1 MKLSVFTDEIN
12 PSLPRALQLVK
23 EWDLSHIEIRT
34 VMDGRFPRLG
44 DAELADLVKCVKEAG
59 LAVSAVSPGY
69 FKCLIDDAEIEAGI
83 SEGLPRACEWALKLG
98 TSSVSS
104 FAFRRSEGEMP
115 TEQVVDYLGR
125 MADAVGSAG
134 CRMLLENEAACWGG
148 TGLEAADLIRQVGPQ
163 RLGLCWD
170 PGNSTRAGGDPS
182 AEFEQIR
189 SLIEHI
195 HLKNYDPV
203 EGRWSVLD
211 SGVVDWPGIM
221 ELLRDIDYQGF
232 LILETHTDISLEEFA
247 PLAGQLDGKEGNT
260 LHNLKYLREL
270 LDGS

>member
-12 PSLPRALQLVK
+12 SSLPRALQLVS
-23 EWDLSHIEIRT
+23 EWNLSHVEIRT
-34 VMDGRFPRLG
+34 IMGGRFPRLE
-44 DAELADLVKCVKEAG
+44 DAELADLDSSVKEAG

-98 TSSVSS
+98 TNSVSS

-115 TEQVVDYLGR
+115 TVQVVDYLGR
-125 MADAVGSAG
+125 MADAVNSAG
-134 CRMLLENEAACWGG
+134 CRMLLENEAGCWGG
-148 TGLEAADLIRQVGPQ
+148 TGLEAVDIIRQVGFE

-182 AEFEQIR
+182 VEFEQIR
-189 SLIEHI
+189 SFIEHV
-195 HLKNYDPV
+195 HLKNYEPAQ
-203 EGRWSVLD
+203 GRWSVLD
-211 SGVVDWPGIM
+211 RGVVDWPGIM
-221 ELLRDIDYQGF
+221 ALLRDIDYQGF
-232 LILETHTDISLEEFA
+232 LILETHTDISLHEFA
-247 PLAGQLDGKEGNT
+247 PLEGQLDGKEGNT
-260 LHNLKYLREL
+260 LHNLKYLRGL